1 MKMVRAYLELK
12 SSGYIFSPKQMIFRI
27 LIATGTNIVLSK
39 TLNSIDVDIL
49 EQINTYLCDVH
60 ENNI

>member
-1 MKMVRAYLELK
+1 MVRAYLELK

-49 EQINTYLCDVH
+49 EQINTVH